1 MEAWHGERR
10 LPLGGPVQERVLV
23 TLLLENG
30 RVVPVARLV
39 EAAWGEV
46 PPSSA
51 EHQVRKAVSDLRRR
65 LPDGAAVIVT
75 DGPGY
80 RTDTAAFALDLTRF
94 TDALRTARQA
104 LAHERAEDALTA
116 LSGALALWRG
126 PVMAGRG
133 SPVIDAAATAWSERR
148 LTAAEQY
155 FHLRLARGDSGE
167 LVGDL
172 RALIC
177 DHPLRETLRGHLML
191 ALYRAGRAAEALE
204 EYGTVRALLAEELG
218 TDPGGP
224 LTALYERILR
234 ADPGLDT
241 PPPTPTPTAKPTP
254 TPAPTPDPD
263 AAPHARAIRTLPYD
277 LADFTGRDTEVRHLL
292 ERARHDSDDSTRVI
306 ALDGMGGIGKTALAV
321 HVAHRLA
328 PHYPDGQLHIDLRG
342 FTPGEEA
349 LQPAAAL
356 ESLLRTLAPHE
367 DHLPGR
373 VEERSRAWR
382 AALAGR
388 RVLLLLDNAADS
400 AQVLPLLPASPG
412 CLVLVTSR
420 ARLMDLDS
428 AEWLSLGM
436 LAPEDS
442 RALLTRT
449 LGAERA
455 GAEPEAVDRLG
466 ELCGQLPLALRITAS
481 RLRNRPRWSVRH
493 LVERLGQ
500 ETRRL
505 DELSAGQRSVTAT
518 LELSYQALNAQQR
531 TVFRLLGRHPAAEI
545 DIWST
550 AALAAI
556 PAREAE
562 AVLEHLLD
570 AHLLLQHTQDL
581 YSIHD
586 LVRSFARSLSTT
598 DDDAGDNSGDGDD
611 GEGEG
616 GEGEGAGAVRRLLSY
631 YLSAT
636 QAACV
641 TLFPDRLRFEDGPR
655 PPAAQLPPWNAP
667 EDALAWFDREHHAIR
682 YCLDQD
688 GDTADPHQILHLS
701 RNLAFYFYMRS
712 RVEEQVEQGL
722 VAVRAARRLA
732 VPHLLSL
739 SLNNLAVARWRCGQ
753 FTDGI
758 ACAVEALDISRAC
771 GDRQQ
776 EAIGVGRLGLLHSA
790 LGNLPTALSFLEQ
803 AVVLRRET
811 GDEVGEG
818 ESWTNLSSVYRWL
831 ERFPDAAD
839 AALRAVRLNRQ
850 IGARDNEKIALIE
863 LAATR
868 LCTDDPAGAL
878 DSLQQA
884 LALGDETR
892 RAENHALAL
901 AYTAETRQLL
911 GERTGVL
918 ACAQRALDLVARCDA
933 RLRQAEVENIAAR
946 VHRRSGDATRARHL
960 HTSALAHC
968 EALGYRVESAGAL
981 AGLARACA
989 DLGQDAAADAY
1000 LRRARR
1006 LFEEIGMPATRHC

>member
-1 MEAWHGERR
+1 MGAQRTLHFLVLGTVEAWDGEQR

-39 EAAWGEV
+39 EAAWGEL

-65 LPDGAAVIVT
+65 LPGGAAVIVT

-80 RTDTAAFALDLTRF
+80 RTDTTGFALDLTRF

-104 LAHERAEDALTA
+104 LAEERAQDAVTA

-133 SPVIDAAATAWSERR
+133 SPVIDAAATAWNERR
-148 LTAAEQY
+148 LAAADQY
-155 FHLRLARGDSGE
+155 FDLRLARGEAGE

-172 RALIC
+172 RALIA
-177 DHPLRETLRGHLML
+177 DHPFRETLRGHLML

-204 EYGTVRALLAEELG
+204 EYGTVRVLLAEELG
-218 TDPGGP
+218 TDPGAP
-224 LTALYERILR
+224 LTTLHERILR
-234 ADPGLDT
+234 ADPGLDA
-241 PPPTPTPTAKPTP
+241 PPPAPASAPAAPPTPDTAT
-254 TPAPTPDPD
+254 
-263 AAPHARAIRTLPYD
+263 HRAHRTREIRTLPYD
-277 LADFTGRDTEVRHLL
+277 LPDFTGRDSEVRQLL
-292 ERARHDSDDSTRVI
+292 ERARPDGDDSTRVI
-306 ALDGMGGIGKTALAV
+306 ALDGMGGIGKTTLAV

-328 PHYPDGQLHIDLRG
+328 PHYPDAQLHIDLRG
-342 FTPGEEA
+342 FTPGEEP

-356 ESLLRTLAPHE
+356 ESLLRTVTPAE
-367 DHLPGR
+367 DHLPNR
-373 VEERSRAWR
+373 PEERSRAWR

-428 AEWLSLGM
+428 AEWFSLGM

-481 RLRNRPRWSVRH
+481 RLRNRPRWSVHH
-493 LVERLGQ
+493 LVERLSQ

-518 LELSYQALNAQQR
+518 LELSYQALDARQR

-550 AALAAI
+550 AALAAV

-570 AHLLLQHTQDL
+570 AHLLVQHTQDL

-586 LVRSFARSLSTT
+586 LVRDFSRSLST
-598 DDDAGDNSGDGDD
+598 ADGDD
-611 GEGEG
+611 GEADGPT
-616 GEGEGAGAVRRLLSY
+616 AARRLLSY

-636 QAACV
+636 EAACV
-641 TLFPDRLRFEDGPR
+641 TLFPDRLRFEEVAD
-655 PPAAQLPPWNAP
+655 PPAAQLPPWKAP

-682 YCLDQD
+682 YCLDQE
-688 GDTADPHQILHLS
+688 GDSADPRQTLRLS
-701 RNLAFYFYMRS
+701 RNLAFYFYTRS
-712 RVEEQVEQGL
+712 RVEEQVEQGF

-739 SLNNLAVARWRCGQ
+739 SLNNLAVARWRCGH

-758 ACAVEALDISRAC
+758 ASAVEALDISRRS

-776 EAIGVGRLGLLHSA
+776 EAISVGRLGLLHSA
-790 LGNLPTALSFLEQ
+790 LGNLPTALSYLEQ

-831 ERFPDAAD
+831 ERLPEAAD
-839 AALRAVRLNRQ
+839 AARHAVRLNRH
-850 IGARDNEKIALIE
+850 IGARDNEKIALVE
-863 LAATR
+863 LAVTR
-868 LCTDDPAGAL
+868 LCGDDPAGAL
-878 DSLQQA
+878 ESLEQA

-892 RAENHALAL
+892 RPENHALAL
-901 AYTAETRQLL
+901 AHTAETRQLL

-918 ACAQRALDLVARCDA
+918 AFAEHALDLVARCGA
-933 RLRQAEVENIAAR
+933 RLRLAEVENIAGR
-946 VHRRSGDATRARHL
+946 VHRGNGDASRARHL
-960 HTSALAHC
+960 HTSALEHS

-989 DLGQDAAADAY
+989 DLGESAAAAEH
-1000 LRRARR
+1000 LHRARR
-1006 LFEEIGMPATRHC
+1006 LFEEIGMPATRYC